1 MLVTWWRHYYVAFFS
16 WLDAFTNVI
25 VRAECLNSCCGI
37 VGAGGLRRR
46 LGRGGG
52 GRRRWN
58 GGARRQAAASRVVLP
73 SSVSRNITLT
83 SSPVSQ
89 LCTASDVPVKL
100 PNVRWVNYTQ
110 SSKLTS
116 VALLSHWIQRQ
127 SCSATMLFE
136 RRKNTV
142 CAVISGRF
150 TFSVR
155 VSGCTRCVFVI
166 SRY

>member
-52 GRRRWN
+52 GRRRWS
-58 GGARRQAAASRVVLP
+58 GGARRQAAASRVVSP

-110 SSKLTS
+110 SSRMWLRWPS
-116 VALLSHWIQRQ
+116 VALDP
-127 SCSATMLFE
+127 ATESFGYDAVWATE
-136 RRKNTV
+136 EYCV
-142 CAVISGRF
+142 CRDLGSIYVFCEGVRMYEMRF
-150 TFSVR
+150 CDF
-155 VSGCTRCVFVI
+155 
-166 SRY
+166 